1 MKKVIYKIKSFCLVR
16 IDYFLIKGSSNL
28 LTILL
33 GCAGALVLIVLIG
46 IVAYFK
52 RGSLQSKN
60 GEPINDKYEMEIPMG
75 TPRANLSSNQP
86 NFSSIDV
93 E

>member
-1 MKKVIYKIKSFCLVR
+1 LPSKNL
-16 IDYFLIKGSSNL
+16 FLFFKKGSSNL
-28 LTILL
+28 LAILL
-33 GCAGALVLIVLIG
+33 GCAGALVLIVLVG

-52 RGSLQSKN
+52 RGSLQSKK
-60 GEPINDKYEMEIPMG
+60 GDPINDKFEMEIPMG
-75 TPRANLSSNQP
+75 TPRANLSSNQT